1 MIALNYAG
9 DRLAQ
14 ICQQYEIKELSV
26 FGSIARGEAR
36 ADSDLDILVEFD
48 PKAVIGFIAL
58 SQLRHELEQLFQR
71 SVDLVTKPGL
81 HTRIREQILSEAE
94 VLFAA

>member
-1 MIALNYAG
+1 MISLTYAA
-9 DRLAQ
+9 DSLAQ
-14 ICQQYEIKELSV
+14 ICQQYGIKELSV
-26 FGSIARGEAR
+26 FGSTARGDAR
-36 ADSDLDILVEFD
+36 VDSDLDILVEFD

-58 SQLRHELEQLFQR
+58 SQLKQELEQLFQR

-81 HTRIREQILSEAE
+81 HPRIREQILNEAE